1 MIRYNDNN
9 FINIGGEKMNKYE
22 VVVFNDEDLSLEV
35 NIDKDKETVWL
46 TQEQIASLFEVDRT
60 RVVDI

>member
-9 FINIGGEKMNKYE
+9 FINMGGEMMNKYE